1 MTVQLEYINHM
12 LQFFKNISYYAG
24 IMLLLCSNYASI
36 ISWSLIAESLNTIV
50 DSFIRVYQF
59 FYRAY
64 QTFRKVD
71 RT

>member
-1 MTVQLEYINHM
+1 M
-12 LQFFKNISYYAG
+12 LG

-36 ISWSLIAESLNTIV
+36 IGWSLTAESLNTIV
-50 DSFIRVYQF
+50 DSFIGVYQF

-64 QTFRKVD
+64 QTFRKVI